1 MQTAIGSTV
10 RSTTGR
16 IAAVLSAILLL
27 NQLSLSAF
35 AQDPTAIAIQ
45 ASQQAAAQSQ
55 AAAQQAS
62 DQATQA
68 AQQAAAQ
75 SSSSI
80 SDYSTSA
87 HIERQIPVTAPDPN
101 SPVPA
106 QIASAHTVFLTNAG
120 ADPNFPIDPTQT
132 YTNVY
137 AALQSWGRFQLV
149 NTPAKADLIFQ
160 LRDVSPIA
168 GVVGDRNGVYSYNS
182 PAYQLTIVDPHTN
195 VPLWTVTSPVY
206 LTGKNQVLARWVAL
220 SITNL
225 ISRIK
230 VVAGEPLSSAES
242 ADLTTFPANHFKR
255 NAIIIT
261 SAVIGA
267 GVAGGLILHHEFEN
281 SLNNQ
286 KASQDKFCE
295 ANNIPLSECA
305 GG

>member
-1 MQTAIGSTV
+1 MQTAIRSTV
-10 RSTTGR
+10 RSTAHT
-16 IAAVLSAILLL
+16 AAVLSALILL

-55 AAAQQAS
+55 AAAQQAA

-68 AQQAAAQ
+68 AQ

-80 SDYSTSA
+80 GDYSTSA
-87 HIERQIPVTAPDPN
+87 PIERQIPVTAPDPN

-168 GVVGDRNGVYSYNS
+168 GVVGNRNGVYSYNS

-195 VPLWTVTSPVY
+195 VPLWTITSPVN

-220 SITNL
+220 SVTNL

-242 ADLTTFPANHFKR
+242 ADLTTVPANHFKR
-255 NAIIIT
+255 NAIILT
-261 SAVIGA
+261 SAVVGL

-281 SLNNQ
+281 SLASQ

-295 ANNIPLSECA
+295 ANNIPLNECA